1 MTTTRPSGE
10 SIQAAA
16 KGRRLRVSLLGPPL
30 QAEPEAAFKL
40 PRGRVGML
48 LAILAMSAGR
58 PVGVARLAE
67 LIWSEEQ
74 PEQVRASLHNLVA
87 RLRGIMPGVVVT
99 IGDGYMLDVDPE
111 YVDLL
116 RFRRLVHAA
125 DGAGDAV
132 EAQELLD
139 QALALWRGEPLSGMR
154 SAALEREVIPGLTDE
169 LLSAVQKRAELKL
182 AAGGHDRVIA
192 ELRGLVGQYAL
203 RESLWSQLIRALSG
217 AGRPAEAIQEYHRA
231 REILA
236 AELGVDPSPELQG
249 LYQKLLKTE
258 GPAAADEPSSAVAE
272 AQSLGSLAGL
282 PLGGLSGIRAGS
294 GYADWVPMMPRQLPA
309 AAPALAGRAMPLR
322 LLSEMAR
329 EAEAG
334 PGAVMVSVISGM
346 AGVGKSALA
355 LHWAHRA
362 AESFSDGH
370 LYADLRGFS
379 PSDEPMSPAE
389 ALRGFLEALGVPAG
403 HIPGSLEARAALYR
417 TVLAGRQVMIVLD
430 NVADAGQVRPLVPAS
445 SGCMVVVTS
454 RKTLTSLAA
463 GHGARLVGLDVLT
476 DGEAVELLAARLG
489 TERVGDNPDAASEL
503 AALCGRLPLA
513 LTITAARAAARP
525 HLPLSVFAAEL
536 RDAPRLLD
544 ALDGGDPH
552 ANLRA
557 AFSWSCRHLST
568 QAAELFRLLGSYP
581 GPDISLPTAASLAEA
596 EPAATRAVLAE
607 LTALNLVTEHA
618 AGRYAIHDLLR
629 AYAAEQAK
637 IPAVDSRAATVP
649 RVLDHHPRNAQSAAV
664 RRNPCGPRL
673 ALPSPADSAAGKR
686 SDHSAQALRPGEPD
700 SPGDHQTKVT
710 SGPRRM
716 DLLCGPG
723 RSYPEAWVRTA
734 WTTFTGAW

>member
-1 MTTTRPSGE
+1 
-10 SIQAAA
+10 
-16 KGRRLRVSLLGPPL
+16 
-30 QAEPEAAFKL
+30 
-40 PRGRVGML
+40 ML

-58 PVGVARLAE
+58 PVSVARLAE

-139 QALALWRGEPLSGMR
+139 QALALWRGEPLSGIR

-203 RESLWSQLIRALSG
+203 RESLWGTLMRALSG

-258 GPAAADEPSSAVAE
+258 GPAAAADEPSSVAAE
-272 AQSLGSLAGL
+272 AQSPGSLAGL
-282 PLGGLSGIRAGS
+282 PLGGPRGIRAGS
-294 GYADWVPMMPRQLPA
+294 GYADWAPMMPRQLPA

-322 LLSEMAR
+322 LLSEMAG

-334 PGAVMVSVISGM
+334 PGAVMVTVISGM

-362 AESFSDGH
+362 AESFADGH

-379 PSDEPMSPAE
+379 PTDELLSPAK

-417 TVLAGRQVMIVLD
+417 TVLAGRHVMIVLD
-430 NVADAGQVRPLVPAS
+430 NVADADQVRPLVPAS

-463 GHGARLVGLDVLT
+463 GHGARLIGLDVLT

-489 TERVGDNPDAASEL
+489 TERVSDDPDAASEL

-544 ALDGGDPH
+544 AFDGGDPH

-557 AFSWSCRHLST
+557 AFSWSGRHLSAE
-568 QAAELFRLLGSYP
+568 AAELFRLLGTYP

-618 AGRYAIHDLLR
+618 VGWYALHDLLR
-629 AYAAEQAK
+629 AYAAEQGRT
-637 IPAVDSRAATVP
+637 PAVDSRAATAP
-649 RVLDHHPRNAQSAAV
+649 WMLDHHPRNAHGAAA
-664 RRNPCGPRL
+664 RRHPRGPHL
-673 ALPSPADSAAGKR
+673 ALPPPAGSAAGKR
-686 SDHSAQALRPGEPD
+686 SDHSAQALPPGGPD
-700 SPGDHQTKVT
+700 GLGDHQSKLT
-710 SGPRRM
+710 SGPCRM
-716 DLLCGPG
+716 DLLSGPG
-723 RSYPEAWVRTA
+723 RSYSEARVWDSLGYIHRELGQYAESLECYRHAARLFVEA
-734 WTTFTGAW
+734 GSPLS